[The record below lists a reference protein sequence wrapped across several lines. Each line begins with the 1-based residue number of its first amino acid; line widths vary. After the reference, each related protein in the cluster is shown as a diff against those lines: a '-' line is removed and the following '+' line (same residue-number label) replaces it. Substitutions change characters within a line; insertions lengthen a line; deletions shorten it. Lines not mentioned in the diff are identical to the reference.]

1 MSQIRSYPSIHH
13 GVLLCDTK
21 LLPFFVRS
29 ALLKNADLDEDK
41 QNLCVNNMFEDD
53 IERICRLPFPVFTRM
68 ILGKTPSD
76 VTTYN
81 PWSYEAD
88 DEDLPRE
95 FHDTDALEVFEA
107 YIQRIGDFEGCFVLI
122 ESAIPEE
129 LGLKPISNDYNDT
142 VRMVFEGDDE
152 VITLPLKNQR
162 DLFKPAYSNFQEIE
176 AEVREAFKNMGVE
189 IPAEMPLWPYIGRIS
204 GVMWSD

>member
-1 MSQIRSYPSIHH
+1 MSQIRSYPSVHH
-13 GVLLCDTK
+13 VVLLCNTK

-29 ALLKNADLDEDK
+29 ALLKNAELDEDK
-41 QNLCVNNMFEDD
+41 QNLCVNDMFEDD

-68 ILGKTPSD
+68 ILGKTP
-76 VTTYN
+76 
-81 PWSYEAD
+81 
-88 DEDLPRE
+88 
-95 FHDTDALEVFEA
+95 
-107 YIQRIGDFEGCFVLI
+107 IGDFEGCFVLI

-129 LGLKPISNDYNDT
+129 LGLKPISDDYNDT

-176 AEVREAFKNMGVE
+176 TEIREAFKDMGVE
-189 IPAEMPLWPYIGRIS
+189 IPAEMPLWPYIGQIS